1 MQTQTKY
8 ITLLH
13 TEYVDRFLNP
23 KTDCIP
29 PNLTLRN
36 FIVSHIKS
44 GKAVSPTLIA
54 REYLAT
60 TGKRVSQQRVR
71 RLLVRLGVYAK

>member
-44 GKAVSPTLIA
+44 GLPVKPSLME
-54 REYLAT
+54 REYLKL
-60 TGKRVSQQRVR
+60 TGKRVSQQRIG
-71 RLLVRLGVYAK
+71 RLLKKLGVYAK